1 MNITLIGASGFIG
14 SAILNE
20 ALARGHKVTAL
31 VTRPEKIAARE
42 GLAVHAADVT
52 DVNRLTAQLKGADVV
67 VSAFSGHAQQDVLG
81 YFVKGSQGIVTAGK
95 EARAPRLLVV
105 GGAGSMEVAPGVQ
118 LIDTPDFPPQ
128 YKATAE
134 GARQVLQLLQQETS
148 LNWTV
153 VSPSAVIAPGQRSG
167 NFRTSLNQLLV
178 AADGKSSI
186 SVEDFAMA
194 VVNEL
199 EAPAHERTRFTVGY

>member
-31 VTRPEKIAARE
+31 VTRPEKIAPRD
-42 GLAVHAADVT
+42 GLAVHAS
-52 DVNRLTAQLKGADVV
+52 DVNDVGSLTAQLKGADAV

-81 YFVKGSQGIVTAGK
+81 YYVKGSQAIVSAVK
-95 EARAPRLLVV
+95 EARAARLLVI

-134 GARQVLQLLQQETS
+134 GARQVLQLLRKEAS

-153 VSPSAVIAPGQRSG
+153 ISPSAVIAPGQRTG
-167 NFRTSLNQLLV
+167 VFRSSLNQLLV

-186 SVEDFAMA
+186 SVEDFAAA

-199 EAPAHERTRFTVGY
+199 ESPAHERTRFTVGY

>member
-31 VTRPEKIAARE
+31 VTRPEKISARE

-81 YFVKGSQGIVTAGK
+81 YFVKGSQGIVTAVK

-128 YKATAE
+128 YKATAK